1 MQLFMNKLM
10 SDKPVAVRFSS
21 YEEAKIFYEEMKSNY
36 PHYVR
41 IWREV
46 IYSKYNETKGGM
58 CYCPYFNTPE
68 GSMTHGSKQTYID
81 HGIRIVEFSDLLFDD
96 EAEIAESAL
105 TVDFLIN

>member
-1 MQLFMNKLM
+1 MNKLM

-36 PHYVR
+36 PFYVR
-41 IWREV
+41 NWHFAS
-46 IYSKYNETKGGM
+46 YSKYDEDRGGV
-58 CYCPYFNTPE
+58 CYCPYFNE
-68 GSMTHGSKQTYID
+68 HDGSMTHGSKQTYID

-96 EAEIAESAL
+96 EAEIDESAL